1 MKGVFFFCV
10 LVLVSLEVVKADI
23 IPNPT
28 RGKGI
33 VPGDSL
39 KVRMVSEQVRVDL
52 YKDHSEVECIFEMR
66 NFDETEDVEV
76 GFPMME
82 FYPWGMNL
90 GNKDFRGNLHV
101 WVDDEK
107 VDAVEMYVPEDLK
120 EIRREKDKNEE
131 FRLLRQR
138 ENANKP
144 WYVWKTKFP
153 KDKTVWI
160 KVTYTL
166 PAYNDKRNHFFSY
179 LLSTGAGWWG
189 TIGKAVVEVTN
200 HDIPKDEIIR
210 ISPSRYKKEGNKIV
224 WKFKN
229 LEPTIK
235 DDIEIQYSPLVRKQ
249 EIKGLAWFVDGEP
262 RSDGQFIRL
271 NPQEIVTIEVRKD
284 DPKYPSGVIYG
295 FTKTYVFDS
304 FRKSLQSRFPS
315 VYRRLQQEDC
325 KTFGERFEVQV
336 DGRKGDVWKQL
347 SDLKESQ
354 LSSVELQKGS
364 EGREL
369 IRIKL
374 KK

>member
-1 MKGVFFFCV
+1 M
-10 LVLVSLEVVKADI
+10 A
-23 IPNPT
+23 
-28 RGKGI
+28 
-33 VPGDSL
+33 
-39 KVRMVSEQVRVDL
+39 
-52 YKDHSEVECIFEMR
+52 
-66 NFDETEDVEV
+66 
-76 GFPMME
+76 FP
-82 FYPWGMNL
+82 
-90 GNKDFRGNLHV
+90 
-101 WVDDEK
+101 
-107 VDAVEMYVPEDLK
+107 
-120 EIRREKDKNEE
+120 IRREKDKNEE
-131 FRLLRQR
+131 FRLFRQR
-138 ENANKP
+138 EKANKP

>member
-1 MKGVFFFCV
+1 M
-10 LVLVSLEVVKADI
+10 
-23 IPNPT
+23 
-28 RGKGI
+28 
-33 VPGDSL
+33 
-39 KVRMVSEQVRVDL
+39 
-52 YKDHSEVECIFEMR
+52 
-66 NFDETEDVEV
+66 
-76 GFPMME
+76 
-82 FYPWGMNL
+82 
-90 GNKDFRGNLHV
+90 
-101 WVDDEK
+101 
-107 VDAVEMYVPEDLK
+107 
-120 EIRREKDKNEE
+120 
-131 FRLLRQR
+131 
-138 ENANKP
+138 
-144 WYVWKTKFP
+144 
-153 KDKTVWI
+153 
-160 KVTYTL
+160 
-166 PAYNDKRNHFFSY
+166 
-179 LLSTGAGWWG
+179 
-189 TIGKAVVEVTN
+189 TIGKLSGQCDFGQKGQSYCSQRGQSCVAKRVKVA
-200 HDIPKDEIIR
+200 
-210 ISPSRYKKEGNKIV
+210 
-224 WKFKN
+224 WLF
-229 LEPTIK
+229 
-235 DDIEIQYSPLVRKQ
+235 QLVRKQ

-284 DPKYPSGVIYG
+284 DPKYPSGGIYG